1 MIKFVTLIVLKI
13 FDHYFQKRMFRFLKK
28 KGISKFDTF
37 FDIGAHRGETIQLF
51 AKNFKI
57 KNFYSFEASQ
67 TNFEFLKRNSEK
79 FSKKNPNINI
89 KIKNVALGNEKKQI
103 TIKHLSESSSSTINE
118 IDISSKYFK
127 KKSFFLY
134 DNKDRNN
141 FYIDETTQQIKLED
155 FILDNNIDKIDFLK
169 IDTEGYEIKVLQGLG
184 NQFKKVSVIMFEHHY
199 HNMIIKNYKFSDI
212 NNFLKKNNFKQI
224 YKYKMP
230 FRKTFEYIYVKKHQS

>member
-28 KGISKFDTF
+28 KGISKFDIF

-89 KIKNVALGNEKKQI
+89 KIKNVALGNEKS
-103 TIKHLSESSSSTINE
+103 TSPSSNHH
-118 IDISSKYFK
+118 
-127 KKSFFLY
+127 
-134 DNKDRNN
+134 
-141 FYIDETTQQIKLED
+141 ETLVQW
-155 FILDNNIDKIDFLK
+155 
-169 IDTEGYEIKVLQGLG
+169 GLG
-184 NQFKKVSVIMFEHHY
+184 DS
-199 HNMIIKNYKFSDI
+199 
-212 NNFLKKNNFKQI
+212 
-224 YKYKMP
+224 
-230 FRKTFEYIYVKKHQS
+230 